1 MGGSE
6 SSLVVDVDDEE
17 AGAEV
22 VNEAEAA
29 FLLLPAVVVDSMSS
43 VNGWFDQKEQ

>member
-22 VNEAEAA
+22 INAEAA